1 REWTSIG
8 RARWWGGSRGE
19 VGERGRPRHRA
30 CRGNESPDRQ
40 CAPVKPVGLVVAALM
55 LVDETEGDDGRGDRP
70 GTRAPGLLSDCH
82 RAPCGLLRFGVARE
96 RPQGIGDGYQR
107 GGILLMLLADAR
119 LAGGCGFLSPV
130 ECASI
135 VACRREVAIALLCRA
150 DLGRLRQGR
159 RRPATG
165 HEQPDQYPA
174 ETHGH
179 DVPRHTLIA

>member
-1 REWTSIG
+1 AKTPLFAGNS
-8 RARWWGGSRGE
+8 GE
-19 VGERGRPRHRA
+19 VGERAGPQHRA
-30 CRGNESPDRQ
+30 RLGNELPDRQ

-70 GTRAPGLLSDCH
+70 GTRAPGLLTDCH
-82 RAPCGLLRFGVARE
+82 RGPWGLLRFGVARE

-119 LAGGCGFLSPV
+119 LDGGCGLLCLV

-150 DLGRLRQGR
+150 ELGRLRQGR

-165 HEQPDQYPA
+165 
-174 ETHGH
+174 
-179 DVPRHTLIA
+179 